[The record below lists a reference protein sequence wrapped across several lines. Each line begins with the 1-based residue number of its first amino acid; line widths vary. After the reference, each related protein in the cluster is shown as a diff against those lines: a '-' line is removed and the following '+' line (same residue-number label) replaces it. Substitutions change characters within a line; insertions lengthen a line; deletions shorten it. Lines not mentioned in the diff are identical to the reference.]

1 MNKMFLRHSFQLTFK
16 IDQFSSQKL
25 NVKQLN
31 SSEHSKPVMLLL
43 PVSVNA
49 VGLFLRWKCDDLN
62 SAAHSEQRTPALF
75 KGSTLLLCAAYL
87 YLHVL

>member
-43 PVSVNA
+43 PVRVNA
-49 VGLFLRWKCDDLN
+49 V
-62 SAAHSEQRTPALF
+62 ALF
-75 KGSTLLLCAAYL
+75 
-87 YLHVL
+87 